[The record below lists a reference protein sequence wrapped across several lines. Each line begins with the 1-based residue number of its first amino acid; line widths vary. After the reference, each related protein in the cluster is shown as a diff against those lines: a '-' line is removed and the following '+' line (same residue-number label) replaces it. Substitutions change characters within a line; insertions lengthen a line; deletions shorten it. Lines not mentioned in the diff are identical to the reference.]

1 MCSGKIQVIRENIK
15 CKNESVFVNSKQ
27 QKYKNEKQ
35 FSKEKELFVIQFF
48 SRRFFVWLKD
58 YMIDYKIMLLMF
70 FICCLDFK

>member
-58 YMIDYKIMLLMF
+58 YMIDYQIMLLMF

>member
-58 YMIDYKIMLLMF
+58 YMIDYQMMLLMF
-70 FICCLDFK
+70 FFCCLDFK

>member
-48 SRRFFVWLKD
+48 SRRFFVWLND
-58 YMIDYKIMLLMF
+58 YMIDYQIMLLMF